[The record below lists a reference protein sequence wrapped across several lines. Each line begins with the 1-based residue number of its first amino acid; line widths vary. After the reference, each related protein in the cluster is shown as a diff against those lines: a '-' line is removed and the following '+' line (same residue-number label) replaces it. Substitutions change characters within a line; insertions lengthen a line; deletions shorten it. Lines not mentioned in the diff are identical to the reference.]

1 MTSLRKS
8 VVAVAALAT
17 LTTAHAVET
26 TLSEGTAEVVAVG
39 GASFSDL
46 LTFSLSTV
54 SDITFGADSP
64 AFSVPLGSNGALP
77 VLPVTFTSWTLTAD
91 GRDLISDAPAN
102 SRFTSF
108 INNLVPGT
116 YTLSLI
122 GNAPSGRGAYA
133 VAFATGPV
141 GSPIPI
147 PESWSYLMLLAG
159 FGMIGMVARRR
170 QLQAA

>member
-1 MTSLRKS
+1 MNSLRKS
-8 VVAVAALAT
+8 VVAVAALAAF
-17 LTTAHAVET
+17 TTAYAVDT
-26 TLSEGTAEVVAVG
+26 TLSEGTAEVVPVT

-46 LTFSLSTV
+46 LSFSLPAV
-54 SDITFGADSP
+54 SDVTFGADSP
-64 AFSVPLGSNGALP
+64 GFNVPLGSNGTLP

-91 GRDLISDAPAN
+91 GRTLISDAPAN

-108 INNLVPGT
+108 INNLAPGT
-116 YTLSLI
+116 YTLSLL
-122 GNAPSGRGAYA
+122 GHAPSGRGAYA

-159 FGMIGMVARRR
+159 FSLIGMVARRR
-170 QLQAA
+170 QFQAA